1 MSNNTIIEFPNQET
15 RNIWPKMYGE
25 IVKEVKEPTTKEP
38 FEERIR
44 VILRN
49 YLDMGLVK
57 TDDKHRKFFKDVLRF
72 AIDMDIEKGFRRVES
87 GRIHY
92 KTNGL
97 KRDNKKSQKKENGRA

>member
-15 RNIWPKMYGE
+15 KNLWSKIYIE
-25 IVKEVKEPTTKEP
+25 IVNEVKKPATNEL

-44 VILRN
+44 IILRN

-72 AIDMDIEKGFRRVES
+72 AIEMDIEKGFRRVES

-97 KRDNKKSQKKENGRA
+97 KRDNKKS

>member
-15 RNIWPKMYGE
+15 KNLWSKIYIE
-25 IVKEVKEPTTKEP
+25 TVNEVKKPATNEL

-44 VILRN
+44 IILRN

-72 AIDMDIEKGFRRVES
+72 AIEMDIEKGFRRVES

-97 KRDNKKSQKKENGRA
+97 KRDNKKS